1 MEKVI
6 VCSDGKIKL
15 EELDRAFIHAWLHRV
30 ELDTLF
36 FKIMWLVWQISAC
49 VWIIWDKWPFL
60 LMTARI

>member
-36 FKIMWLVWQISAC
+36 FKIMWLVTDQCLC
-49 VWIIWDKWPFL
+49 VDYL
-60 LMTARI
+60 G